1 MMKELEE
8 ANAQFEAHV
17 PYSSAAFLILKAHLV
32 VEVRLL
38 EFIKA
43 RISPQLYKKVEEQKE
58 GAFQVRLLLASALA
72 EHDEIPIENNDIL
85 WSSLDQL
92 GKLRN
97 QVAHILDHDST
108 SLEDKMKA
116 FVNKVDPSGKLFGTP
131 IPNAELHRTFRDA
144 ASYLNSLFSINR
156 QPLLMADEMLHLP

>member
-1 MMKELEE
+1 MKELEE
-8 ANAQFEAHV
+8 ANAQFESHV
-17 PYSSAAFLILKAHLV
+17 PYSSAVFLILKAHLV
-32 VEVRLL
+32 IEVRLL
-38 EFIKA
+38 EFIKS
-43 RISPQLYKKVEEQKE
+43 RTSPQVYKKVVEQKE

-97 QVAHILDHDST
+97 QVAHILDHDSK

-116 FVNKVDPSGKLFGTP
+116 FVHKVDPSGELFGTC

-156 QPLLMADEMLHLP
+156 QPSLITNEMIDLP